1 MVVAVDVG
9 ARDRSDL
16 YNYGDAISGWWLL
29 WKKWW
34 PWTESVR
41 VPDLNDVQF
50 LGFYRF
56 RENEALNW
64 SLKHELRLNDH
75 FGDLITVEITAPKFG
90 WPKTVSELYLL
101 ANVSLNI
108 NPKCKAR
115 FLEMRSSVRNYLF
128 LEKCLKNPFQS
139 RLAYIACSHLL
150 DEVIGSDYCFYIRND
165 DIQKFKTLDFDKFDE
180 ILDFGYEFAK
190 VKITDD
196 WVDSLLTKNKGI
208 YGLTWPS
215 DLISLLMAN

>member
-1 MVVAVDVG
+1 MSELVIVQTFITMVM
-9 ARDRSDL
+9 
-16 YNYGDAISGWWLL
+16 
-29 WKKWW
+29 
-34 PWTESVR
+34 P
-41 VPDLNDVQF
+41 F
-50 LGFYRF
+50 LGGGYCGRSGGPG
-56 RENEALNW
+56 R
-64 SLKHELRLNDH
+64 R
-75 FGDLITVEITAPKFG
+75 
-90 WPKTVSELYLL
+90 VSE
-101 ANVSLNI
+101 
-108 NPKCKAR
+108 
-115 FLEMRSSVRNYLF
+115 FLIWMMFSFWVFIDSSVRNYLF